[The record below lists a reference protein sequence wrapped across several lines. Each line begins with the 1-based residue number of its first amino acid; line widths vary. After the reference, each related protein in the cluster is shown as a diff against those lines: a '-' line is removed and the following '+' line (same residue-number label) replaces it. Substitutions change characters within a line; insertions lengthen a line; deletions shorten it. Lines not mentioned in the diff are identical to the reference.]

1 MSSYLLFYCLNSN
14 RDDFISAKHM
24 RTHEHKT
31 EHQTSKQDRE
41 YIPQGNNKSQYT
53 ENYKE
58 PPPTKDDLSTPN
70 LAKESAKCQ
79 AISFP

>member
-31 EHQTSKQDRE
+31 EHETSKQDRE
-41 YIPQGNNKSQYT
+41 YIPQGNNKSQYA
-53 ENYKE
+53 EI
-58 PPPTKDDLSTPN
+58 TKSLPQRKMIYPHQT
-70 LAKESAKCQ
+70 
-79 AISFP
+79 